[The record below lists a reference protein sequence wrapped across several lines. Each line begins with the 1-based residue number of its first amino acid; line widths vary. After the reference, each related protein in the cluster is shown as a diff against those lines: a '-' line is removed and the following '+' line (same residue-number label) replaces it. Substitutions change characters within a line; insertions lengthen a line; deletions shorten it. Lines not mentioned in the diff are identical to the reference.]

1 VLPRT
6 ERSTGRGLAV
16 YQGYAEVTDEER
28 WNTALFIAIE
38 DLNNPNSETR
48 KKAIDAGCFVE
59 FMEVRQQL
67 IEEAHRKH
75 VARGSLSD
83 KS

>member
-1 VLPRT
+1 M
-6 ERSTGRGLAV
+6 
-16 YQGYAEVTDEER
+16 TDEEK

-48 KKAIDAGCFVE
+48 RKAIDAGCFVE

-75 VARGSLSD
+75 AAKGSLSD

>member
-1 VLPRT
+1 
-6 ERSTGRGLAV
+6 
-16 YQGYAEVTDEER
+16 VTDEER

-38 DLNNPNSETR
+38 DLNNPNETTR
-48 KKAIDAGCFVE
+48 KKAIDSGCFVE

-75 VARGSLSD
+75 VSKGSLSGE
-83 KS
+83 S